1 MDLLFIVLHNQF
13 YMDLNEI
20 SIFVKVVN
28 TGSFAGAAKLLDMPK
43 STVSSKVSALEKRLG
58 VTLIRRTT
66 RKLHVTEAGQ
76 DYYDKCMQGL
86 STLTQAEEQISQRQS
101 EPQGVL
107 KITAPVELGSILLP
121 DVIMQFQRQYPKV
134 KLDLMLTDRTV
145 DLISEG
151 IDLGIRAG
159 QLKDSTLIAKKIG
172 SVFFAPFASPKY
184 LKTNGT
190 PKSPKDLKDHRCILF
205 SPFSSQGWQL
215 SGPSSS
221 QFINLDQTIT
231 VNDLSL
237 AKSLA
242 IADGGIALLP
252 TFFCA
257 TEAGDKSLVRVLD
270 DYRANVRP
278 VSFVYPQQHFVP
290 KTLSAFISVASEIIR
305 GKL

>member
-1 MDLLFIVLHNQF
+1 
-13 YMDLNEI
+13 MDLNEI
-20 SIFVKVVN
+20 SIFIKVVN
-28 TGSFAGAAKLLDMPK
+28 SGSFAGAAKLLDMPK
-43 STVSSKVSALEKRLG
+43 STVSAKVSALEKRLG

-76 DYYDKCMQGL
+76 DYYDQCIQGL
-86 STLTQAEEQISQRQS
+86 NQITQAEEQVTQKQS
-101 EPQGVL
+101 IPQGVL

-121 DVIMQFQRQYPKV
+121 DVITQFQKQYPKV

-184 LKTNGT
+184 LKAHGT
-190 PKSPKDLKDHRCILF
+190 PKSPKDLKEHSCIIF
-205 SPFSSQGWQL
+205 SPFGLDGWQL
-215 SGPSSS
+215 SGSGSS
-221 QFINLDQTIT
+221 QFVNLDSSLT

-242 IADGGIALLP
+242 VSDVGIALLP

-270 DYRANVRP
+270 DYKSNVRP
-278 VSFVYPQQHFVP
+278 VSFVYPQQQFVP
-290 KTLSAFISVASEIIR
+290 KNLTAFMAVASEIIR
-305 GKL
+305 RKLT

>member
-1 MDLLFIVLHNQF
+1 
-13 YMDLNEI
+13 MDLNEI

-28 TGSFAGAAKLLDMPK
+28 SGSFAGAAKLLDMPK
-43 STVSSKVSALEKRLG
+43 STVSAKVSALEKRLG

-76 DYYDKCMQGL
+76 DYYDQCIIGL
-86 STLTQAEEQISQRQS
+86 GQIIQAEEQVSLRQI
-101 EPQGVL
+101 EPQGFL
-107 KITAPVELGSILLP
+107 KITAPIELGAILLP
-121 DVIMQFQRQYPKV
+121 DVIMQFQKLYPKV

-184 LKTNGT
+184 IKMNGSPKT
-190 PKSPKDLKDHRCILF
+190 PKDLKNHRCILF
-205 SPFSSQGWQL
+205 SPFSIEGWQL
-215 SGPSSS
+215 NGSSGS
-221 QFINLDQTIT
+221 QFVNLDQSLT

-242 IADGGIALLP
+242 VADGGIALLP

-257 TEAGDKSLVRVLD
+257 IESDDKSLVRVLE
-270 DYRANVRP
+270 DYKSNMRP
-278 VSFVYPQQHFVP
+278 VSFVYPQQQFVP
-290 KTLSAFISVASEIIR
+290 KTLSAFIAVATEIIR
-305 GKL
+305 SKI